1 MYGIDLKIMFDF
13 DLSINSIVEIVVM
26 LFVKDARKNVS
37 FYRI

>member
-1 MYGIDLKIMFDF
+1 MVFDLKIMCDF
-13 DLSINSIVEIVVM
+13 DLSINSIAEIVVM